1 MIWNCREYRNRQ
13 GGGIVQW
20 TGPCPPKGTRFR
32 DSGGRELICD
42 GEIFF
47 AGGLLLCRDD
57 TGYQAG
63 YWPSDLTP
71 IDEPAQAGEQIQ
83 AQPHPNS
90 ARLPSRLLDAQDDS
104 GLPPLGVRL

>member
-1 MIWNCREYRNRQ
+1 MNWNCREYRNRQ

-32 DSGGRELICD
+32 DSGGTELICD

-47 AGGLLLCRDD
+47 AGGLLLCRDA

-71 IDEPAQAGEQIQ
+71 IDEPSPEAA
-83 AQPHPNS
+83 
-90 ARLPSRLLDAQDDS
+90 LDAQDDS
-104 GLPPLGVRL
+104 GLLPTGVRL